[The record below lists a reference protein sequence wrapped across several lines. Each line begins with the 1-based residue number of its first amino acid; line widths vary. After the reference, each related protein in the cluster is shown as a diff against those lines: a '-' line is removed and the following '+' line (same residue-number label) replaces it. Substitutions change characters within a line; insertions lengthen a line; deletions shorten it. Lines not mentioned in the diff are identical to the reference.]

1 MNNIDWK
8 AFETNMS
15 LMLINMKLESLP
27 TDLEKLVDKSYE
39 LADNAE
45 KDLKKESE
53 KTFADIEK
61 MPEVIEET
69 SDGEPFCEK
78 NWIESQ
84 AEDYFCEQNGI
95 IELYNKSI
103 NLMLINFFVE
113 TFEGL
118 KKNVGDKLKKEKME
132 TTTLDRL
139 VYAPADDDML
149 KVRLIN
155 NCIKHNDSKVSD
167 DLSRKFPGEYTKND
181 EIDINPE
188 LVYELLEITVNAI
201 RKFNKLFNQ
210 YYHDCCFVS
219 AGKTNVFFLKRC
231 YTISNG
237 GNLWLQLIAIRQL
250 MIFLQVREKM
260 CF

>member
-188 LVYELLEITVNAI
+188 LVYELLETTVNAI

-210 YYHDCCFVS
+210 YYHD
-219 AGKTNVFFLKRC
+219 
-231 YTISNG
+231 
-237 GNLWLQLIAIRQL
+237 
-250 MIFLQVREKM
+250 
-260 CF
+260 

>member
-45 KDLKKESE
+45 KDLKKEAE
-53 KTFADIEK
+53 KAFADIEK

-103 NLMLINFFVE
+103 NLMLINFFIE

-210 YYHDCCFVS
+210 YYHD
-219 AGKTNVFFLKRC
+219 
-231 YTISNG
+231 
-237 GNLWLQLIAIRQL
+237 
-250 MIFLQVREKM
+250 
-260 CF
+260 

>member
-8 AFETNMS
+8 AFETNIS

-45 KDLKKESE
+45 KDLKKEAE
-53 KTFADIEK
+53 KAFADIEK

-210 YYHDCCFVS
+210 YYHD
-219 AGKTNVFFLKRC
+219 
-231 YTISNG
+231 
-237 GNLWLQLIAIRQL
+237 
-250 MIFLQVREKM
+250 
-260 CF
+260 

>member
-139 VYAPADDDML
+139 VYAPADDDIL

-210 YYHDCCFVS
+210 YYHD
-219 AGKTNVFFLKRC
+219 
-231 YTISNG
+231 
-237 GNLWLQLIAIRQL
+237 
-250 MIFLQVREKM
+250 
-260 CF
+260 

>member
-8 AFETNMS
+8 AFETNIS

-45 KDLKKESE
+45 KDLKKEAE
-53 KTFADIEK
+53 KAFADIEK

-113 TFEGL
+113 TFDGL
-118 KKNVGDKLKKEKME
+118 KKNIGDKLKKEKME

-210 YYHDCCFVS
+210 YYHD
-219 AGKTNVFFLKRC
+219 
-231 YTISNG
+231 
-237 GNLWLQLIAIRQL
+237 
-250 MIFLQVREKM
+250 
-260 CF
+260 

>member
-45 KDLKKESE
+45 KVLKKEAE

-69 SDGEPFCEK
+69 SDGGPFCEK

-210 YYHDCCFVS
+210 YYHD
-219 AGKTNVFFLKRC
+219 
-231 YTISNG
+231 
-237 GNLWLQLIAIRQL
+237 
-250 MIFLQVREKM
+250 
-260 CF
+260 

>member
-45 KDLKKESE
+45 KDLKKVSE

-181 EIDINPE
+181 EIDIVNPE

-210 YYHDCCFVS
+210 YYHD
-219 AGKTNVFFLKRC
+219 
-231 YTISNG
+231 
-237 GNLWLQLIAIRQL
+237 
-250 MIFLQVREKM
+250 
-260 CF
+260 

>member
-45 KDLKKESE
+45 KDLKKEAE

-69 SDGEPFCEK
+69 SDGEPFYEK
-78 NWIESQ
+78 DWIESQ

-210 YYHDCCFVS
+210 YYHD
-219 AGKTNVFFLKRC
+219 
-231 YTISNG
+231 
-237 GNLWLQLIAIRQL
+237 
-250 MIFLQVREKM
+250 
-260 CF
+260 

>member
-69 SDGEPFCEK
+69 SDEEPFCEK

-84 AEDYFCEQNGI
+84 AEDYFCEENGI

-210 YYHDCCFVS
+210 YYHD
-219 AGKTNVFFLKRC
+219 
-231 YTISNG
+231 
-237 GNLWLQLIAIRQL
+237 
-250 MIFLQVREKM
+250 
-260 CF
+260 

>member
-15 LMLINMKLESLP
+15 LMLINMKLESLS

-45 KDLKKESE
+45 KDLKKEAE

-210 YYHDCCFVS
+210 YYHD
-219 AGKTNVFFLKRC
+219 
-231 YTISNG
+231 
-237 GNLWLQLIAIRQL
+237 
-250 MIFLQVREKM
+250 
-260 CF
+260 

>member
-15 LMLINMKLESLP
+15 LMLINVKLESLP

-210 YYHDCCFVS
+210 YYHD
-219 AGKTNVFFLKRC
+219 
-231 YTISNG
+231 
-237 GNLWLQLIAIRQL
+237 
-250 MIFLQVREKM
+250 
-260 CF
+260 

>member
-45 KDLKKESE
+45 KDLKKEAE
-53 KTFADIEK
+53 KAFADIEK

-149 KVRLIN
+149 IVRLIN

-188 LVYELLEITVNAI
+188 LVYELLEITVNVI

-210 YYHDCCFVS
+210 YYHD
-219 AGKTNVFFLKRC
+219 
-231 YTISNG
+231 
-237 GNLWLQLIAIRQL
+237 
-250 MIFLQVREKM
+250 
-260 CF
+260 

>member
-8 AFETNMS
+8 AFETNIS

-113 TFEGL
+113 TFDGL
-118 KKNVGDKLKKEKME
+118 KKNIGDKLKKEKME

-210 YYHDCCFVS
+210 YYHD
-219 AGKTNVFFLKRC
+219 
-231 YTISNG
+231 
-237 GNLWLQLIAIRQL
+237 
-250 MIFLQVREKM
+250 
-260 CF
+260 

>member
-39 LADNAE
+39 MADNAE
-45 KDLKKESE
+45 KDLKKEAE
-53 KTFADIEK
+53 KAFADIEK

-210 YYHDCCFVS
+210 YYHD
-219 AGKTNVFFLKRC
+219 
-231 YTISNG
+231 
-237 GNLWLQLIAIRQL
+237 
-250 MIFLQVREKM
+250 
-260 CF
+260 

>member
-45 KDLKKESE
+45 KVLKKESE

-210 YYHDCCFVS
+210 YYHD
-219 AGKTNVFFLKRC
+219 
-231 YTISNG
+231 
-237 GNLWLQLIAIRQL
+237 
-250 MIFLQVREKM
+250 
-260 CF
+260 

>member
-113 TFEGL
+113 TFDGL
-118 KKNVGDKLKKEKME
+118 KKNIGDKLKKEKME

-210 YYHDCCFVS
+210 YYHD
-219 AGKTNVFFLKRC
+219 
-231 YTISNG
+231 
-237 GNLWLQLIAIRQL
+237 
-250 MIFLQVREKM
+250 
-260 CF
+260 

>member
-45 KDLKKESE
+45 KDLKKEAE
-53 KTFADIEK
+53 KAFADIEK

-69 SDGEPFCEK
+69 YDGEPFCEK
-78 NWIESQ
+78 DWIESQ

-149 KVRLIN
+149 IVRLIN

-188 LVYELLEITVNAI
+188 LVYKLLEITVNAI

-210 YYHDCCFVS
+210 YYHD
-219 AGKTNVFFLKRC
+219 
-231 YTISNG
+231 
-237 GNLWLQLIAIRQL
+237 
-250 MIFLQVREKM
+250 
-260 CF
+260 

>member
-8 AFETNMS
+8 AFENNMS

-210 YYHDCCFVS
+210 YYHD
-219 AGKTNVFFLKRC
+219 
-231 YTISNG
+231 
-237 GNLWLQLIAIRQL
+237 
-250 MIFLQVREKM
+250 
-260 CF
+260 

>member
-103 NLMLINFFVE
+103 NLMLINFFFE
-113 TFEGL
+113 TFEVL

-139 VYAPADDDML
+139 VYAPSDDDML

-210 YYHDCCFVS
+210 YYHD
-219 AGKTNVFFLKRC
+219 
-231 YTISNG
+231 
-237 GNLWLQLIAIRQL
+237 
-250 MIFLQVREKM
+250 
-260 CF
+260 

>member
-78 NWIESQ
+78 DWIESQ

-210 YYHDCCFVS
+210 YYHD
-219 AGKTNVFFLKRC
+219 
-231 YTISNG
+231 
-237 GNLWLQLIAIRQL
+237 
-250 MIFLQVREKM
+250 
-260 CF
+260 

>member
-45 KDLKKESE
+45 KDLKKEAE
-53 KTFADIEK
+53 KAFADIEK

-103 NLMLINFFVE
+103 NLMLIIFFVE

-118 KKNVGDKLKKEKME
+118 KKNVGDKLNKEKME

-210 YYHDCCFVS
+210 YYHD
-219 AGKTNVFFLKRC
+219 
-231 YTISNG
+231 
-237 GNLWLQLIAIRQL
+237 
-250 MIFLQVREKM
+250 
-260 CF
+260 

>member
-53 KTFADIEK
+53 KIFADIEK

-210 YYHDCCFVS
+210 YYHD
-219 AGKTNVFFLKRC
+219 
-231 YTISNG
+231 
-237 GNLWLQLIAIRQL
+237 
-250 MIFLQVREKM
+250 
-260 CF
+260 

>member
-45 KDLKKESE
+45 KDLKKEAE
-53 KTFADIEK
+53 KAFADIEK

-78 NWIESQ
+78 DWIESQ

-210 YYHDCCFVS
+210 YYHD
-219 AGKTNVFFLKRC
+219 
-231 YTISNG
+231 
-237 GNLWLQLIAIRQL
+237 
-250 MIFLQVREKM
+250 
-260 CF
+260 

>member
-1 MNNIDWK
+1 MWKIVFDGGDCLKTQTSSVKIDTKLVKMALNIDLK
-8 AFETNMS
+8 DKKMTKKVAF
-15 LMLINMKLESLP
+15 
-27 TDLEKLVDKSYE
+27 V
-39 LADNAE
+39 LA
-45 KDLKKESE
+45 S
-53 KTFADIEK
+53 
-61 MPEVIEET
+61 
-69 SDGEPFCEK
+69 
-78 NWIESQ
+78 
-84 AEDYFCEQNGI
+84 EDYFCEQNGI

-210 YYHDCCFVS
+210 YYHD
-219 AGKTNVFFLKRC
+219 
-231 YTISNG
+231 
-237 GNLWLQLIAIRQL
+237 
-250 MIFLQVREKM
+250 
-260 CF
+260 

>member
-8 AFETNMS
+8 AFETNIS

-45 KDLKKESE
+45 KDLKKEAE

-210 YYHDCCFVS
+210 YYHD
-219 AGKTNVFFLKRC
+219 
-231 YTISNG
+231 
-237 GNLWLQLIAIRQL
+237 
-250 MIFLQVREKM
+250 
-260 CF
+260 

>member
-181 EIDINPE
+181 EIDIDPE

-210 YYHDCCFVS
+210 YYHD
-219 AGKTNVFFLKRC
+219 
-231 YTISNG
+231 
-237 GNLWLQLIAIRQL
+237 
-250 MIFLQVREKM
+250 
-260 CF
+260 

>member
-45 KDLKKESE
+45 KDLKKEAE
-53 KTFADIEK
+53 KAFADIEK

-210 YYHDCCFVS
+210 YYHD
-219 AGKTNVFFLKRC
+219 
-231 YTISNG
+231 
-237 GNLWLQLIAIRQL
+237 
-250 MIFLQVREKM
+250 
-260 CF
+260 

>member
-27 TDLEKLVDKSYE
+27 TDLKKLVDKSYE

-210 YYHDCCFVS
+210 YYHD
-219 AGKTNVFFLKRC
+219 
-231 YTISNG
+231 
-237 GNLWLQLIAIRQL
+237 
-250 MIFLQVREKM
+250 
-260 CF
+260 

>member
-210 YYHDCCFVS
+210 YYHD
-219 AGKTNVFFLKRC
+219 
-231 YTISNG
+231 
-237 GNLWLQLIAIRQL
+237 
-250 MIFLQVREKM
+250 
-260 CF
+260 

>member
-69 SDGEPFCEK
+69 SDGELFCEK

-210 YYHDCCFVS
+210 YYHD
-219 AGKTNVFFLKRC
+219 
-231 YTISNG
+231 
-237 GNLWLQLIAIRQL
+237 
-250 MIFLQVREKM
+250 
-260 CF
+260 

>member
-113 TFEGL
+113 TFEVL

-210 YYHDCCFVS
+210 YYHD
-219 AGKTNVFFLKRC
+219 
-231 YTISNG
+231 
-237 GNLWLQLIAIRQL
+237 
-250 MIFLQVREKM
+250 
-260 CF
+260 

>member
-15 LMLINMKLESLP
+15 LMFINMKLESLP

-39 LADNAE
+39 LADKAE

-69 SDGEPFCEK
+69 SDGEPFYEK
-78 NWIESQ
+78 DWIESQ

-210 YYHDCCFVS
+210 YYHD
-219 AGKTNVFFLKRC
+219 
-231 YTISNG
+231 
-237 GNLWLQLIAIRQL
+237 
-250 MIFLQVREKM
+250 
-260 CF
+260 

>member
-69 SDGEPFCEK
+69 SDREPFCEK

-210 YYHDCCFVS
+210 YYHD
-219 AGKTNVFFLKRC
+219 
-231 YTISNG
+231 
-237 GNLWLQLIAIRQL
+237 
-250 MIFLQVREKM
+250 
-260 CF
+260 

>member
-53 KTFADIEK
+53 KIFADIEK

-84 AEDYFCEQNGI
+84 AEDYFCEENGI

-210 YYHDCCFVS
+210 YYHD
-219 AGKTNVFFLKRC
+219 
-231 YTISNG
+231 
-237 GNLWLQLIAIRQL
+237 
-250 MIFLQVREKM
+250 
-260 CF
+260 